1 MSNQSL
7 NCKKCQKE
15 LNYLPYHSYA
25 EPPALKSKEGEF
37 YCFDCF
43 KSISHCK
50 VCGKSVAQMEI
61 NIHDKKT

>member
-1 MSNQSL
+1 MSKQNL
-7 NCKKCQKE
+7 NCAKCQQV

-25 EPPALKSKEGEF
+25 EPPALKSKEGHF

-50 VCGKSVAQMEI
+50 VCGKSAAQMDI